1 MNLSLVLLRL
11 AAAGLVLSSHVVHA
25 KASPEQVAQLGGE
38 TLTCFGAERAASPGG
53 VAAYSG
59 QWLGQWPG
67 LKNTA
72 GYDPGPY
79 AAEKPLFTISA
90 ENMAQYDSQLTAGQK
105 ALLQKYKKGFRMMVY
120 PSHRDFRYPDWMC
133 DVAKQN
139 AHSAEVIDGGLGARQ
154 VLGAIGFPFPTN
166 GLEALYNIKKGS
178 YPGSLK
184 VVHSTA
190 YVYGNNTIAWAKVAM
205 RLLLPWAMPGLQ
217 KRPTTEEEPIEAYFL
232 HEQIL
237 PERDRGKNAVGSAP
251 NHYGREQLRAWV
263 YFPGLR
269 RVKQAVEVTP
279 DFPVPPAGLHTVD
292 DEHLFNGTPDLY
304 SWKLVG
310 KKEIYVPYNNFR
322 INDPAL
328 SYAELIKPNSIN
340 PEYMRY
346 ELHRVWVVEGTLKPG
361 VRHIY
366 SRRVLYADEDTWMPL
381 WSDNYDLRGQLWRA
395 NFINYFYSP
404 VAQVYVSGV
413 TLYHDLTA
421 ESYEA
426 AYLVNESGDG
436 WWKFNEAYTPDMF
449 TTSALMRLSH

>member
-1 MNLSLVLLRL
+1 MFHSNPRLIAASLLLCAEIAL
-11 AAAGLVLSSHVVHA
+11 A
-25 KASPEQVAQLGGE
+25 KATPEELAQLGGE
-38 TLTCFGAERAASPGG
+38 TLTCLGAERAGSAGG

-59 QWLGQWPG
+59 QWLDEWPG
-67 LKNTA
+67 LKNKQ

-79 AAEKPLFTISA
+79 ANEKPLFTISA
-90 ENMAQYDSQLTAGQK
+90 DNLAQHQDQLTEGQK
-105 ALLQKYKKGFRMMVY
+105 ALLKKYENNFRMLVY
-120 PSHRDFRYPDWMC
+120 PSHRDFRHADWVC
-133 DVAKQN
+133 EVARKN
-139 AHSAEVIDGGLGARQ
+139 AESAEIVDNGLGARQ
-154 VLGAIGFPFPTN
+154 ILGAIGFPFPKN

-178 YPGSLK
+178 LPGSIR

-190 YVYGNNTIAWAKVAM
+190 YVYGNNTIAWAKAGLK
-205 RLLLPWAMPGLQ
+205 LLFPWAMPGVSR
-217 KRPTTEEEPIEAYFL
+217 RPTTDEEPIEAYFL
-232 HEQIL
+232 HEPL
-237 PERDRGKNAVGSAP
+237 MPERDRGKNAIGTSP
-251 NHYGREQLRAWV
+251 NHYGKDKLRAWV

-328 SYAELIKPNSIN
+328 SHEQLIKPNTLN
-340 PEYMRY
+340 PDYVRY

-361 VRHIY
+361 VRHVY
-366 SRRVLYADEDTWMPL
+366 SRRVLYADEDTWLPL
-381 WSDNYDLRGQLWRA
+381 WADNYDLRGLLWRA

-404 VAQVYVSGV
+404 AAQVYYSGV
-413 TLYHDLTA
+413 TVYHDLTA
-421 ESYEA
+421 GSYEA

-436 WWKFNEAYTPDMF
+436 WWKFNEPYTPDMF
-449 TTSALMRLSH
+449 TPSTLMRISH